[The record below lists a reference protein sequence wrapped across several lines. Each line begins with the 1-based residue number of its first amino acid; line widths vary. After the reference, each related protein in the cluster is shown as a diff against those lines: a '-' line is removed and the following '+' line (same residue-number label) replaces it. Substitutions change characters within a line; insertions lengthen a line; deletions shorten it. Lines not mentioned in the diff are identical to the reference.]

1 MSSCP
6 PCVTVGTGRRPSR
19 AISVSG
25 DGGGVP
31 CARTRRTGA
40 RRRIA
45 MENATARRTQ
55 NYVRTGL
62 CRNIARSPA
71 DAAVVDEFGSVG
83 MTKKVPRRSP
93 LASAPRP
100 RTPGG
105 PPRRGR
111 VPSSLPIVPAGKAPP
126 SHPTRAPRQRPVAK
140 VPRPRRP
147 TLSRARHGGLCDLF
161 EFFPDLPRPV
171 RPASRAPTRRLLRR

>member
-6 PCVTVGTGRRPSR
+6 PCVMVGTGRRPSR

-25 DGGGVP
+25 DGGGLP

-45 MENATARRTQ
+45 MENATALLTQ
-55 NYVRTGL
+55 NYVRTCL
-62 CRNIARSPA
+62 CRKIARSLT
-71 DAAVVDEFGSVG
+71 DAAGVDVFRSVG

-100 RTPGG
+100 RTPGA
-105 PPRRGR
+105 PPRRAR
-111 VPSSLPIVPAGKAPP
+111 VPSSPPIDPAGKAPP

-147 TLSRARHGGLCDLF
+147 TLVRATHGGLCDLF
-161 EFFPDLPRPV
+161 ECFPDLPRPV
-171 RPASRAPTRRLLRR
+171 RPASRAPKRRLLLR